1 MKYIEGKITEISV
14 YGFIC
19 ETRMFF
25 NDADTI
31 YVYKKSTGCYV
42 RVDDIHLKQIIMRFI
57 PAKERSAIK
66 PSLINNVISKLKM
79 NPALQVNFD
88 SKKDLSQNYLNVANG
103 VVDLDT
109 GQFAEHD
116 PKKFFTYSL
125 GFNYFP
131 EADYTTCEAFMKFAR
146 SSLNYDINI
155 CKTVRLLEMLGYIIS
170 SATGAE
176 KCFILVGASNSGK
189 SVMLNLV
196 EEVVGKGNTT
206 NIPIDKLGDRFNLGE
221 LRYSRVN
228 INREISGSGI
238 RNTDIFKSICSCE
251 KMTGEQKFVSPFSFK
266 CRCKLLF
273 AGNCL
278 PEIKKIDSSNNE
290 AIFNRLCILYFPN
303 SISDASKDLTL
314 EARMLAEKD
323 VIFSAAINYLML
335 LRKNN
340 YIFTE
345 DPESAKYFENY
356 KESNQALKSFIE
368 DCCTIDVDAR
378 VHIKDFISAF
388 KKYCADNALPYLYT
402 NENINSYVSSIPGV
416 VKKKFRLNGSD
427 PLNGF
432 IGLKL
437 NCMDRVQD

>member
-1 MKYIEGKITEISV
+1 MPYNSNNITEESFYKYV
-14 YGFIC
+14 S
-19 ETRMFF
+19 ETKKFC
-25 NDADTI
+25 NDNGII
-31 YVYKKSTGCYV
+31 YVYKNSTGHWI
-42 RVDDIHLKQIIMRFI
+42 RTDDMHLRQILMKLI
-57 PAKERSAIK
+57 PKNKRASVKA
-66 PSLINNVISKLKM
+66 SLIDNIVRKLKIDPGLHIDM
-79 NPALQVNFD
+79 ETACDENSD
-88 SKKDLSQNYLNVANG
+88 YLNVANG
-103 VVDLDT
+103 VIDLNS
-109 GQFAEHD
+109 GNIQKHD
-116 PKKFFTYSL
+116 PNKHFTYYL
-125 GFNYFP
+125 DFNYK
-131 EADYTTCEAFMKFAR
+131 ADADITKCEAFMHFAM
-146 SSLNYDINI
+146 SSLNYDTNS

-170 SATGAE
+170 SVSGAE

-196 EEVVGKGNTT
+196 EKVVGDTNTT
-206 NIPIDKLGDRFNLGE
+206 NIPINKLGDRFNLGE

-228 INREISGSGI
+228 INREISGSSI
-238 RNTDIFKSICSCE
+238 KNTDIFKSICSSE
-251 KMTGEQKFVSPFSFK
+251 KMTGEQKFVAPFSFK

-303 SISDASKDLTL
+303 SISDADKDLTL

-323 VIFSAAINYLML
+323 VIFSAAINYLMP

-388 KKYCADNALPYLYT
+388 KKYCTDNALPYLYT
-402 NENINSYVSSIPGV
+402 SENINSYVSSISGV

-437 NCMDRVQD
+437 NCMDRGQD